1 MVYVNNYNIIE
12 IVITV
17 KIVDQSIA
25 NADYLITFI
34 SLGQNIP
41 ISLLEIAS
49 ACAWRSWRLHNWY
62 FKPATVHVYVDGNRD
77 TQLGADSAEVWLN

>member
-49 ACAWRSWRLHNWY
+49 ACAWRS
-62 FKPATVHVYVDGNRD
+62 
-77 TQLGADSAEVWLN
+77 

>member
-41 ISLLEIAS
+41 ISL
-49 ACAWRSWRLHNWY
+49 
-62 FKPATVHVYVDGNRD
+62 FVHQVIQYHWILDGLSYGKYD
-77 TQLGADSAEVWLN
+77 IVVL